1 MTLRQGE
8 SVEGGDLV
16 VARLGAARN
25 ALVEAKTATQV
36 KAVMDAAAAAETF
49 ARRQRLSEE
58 TIQHA
63 TAIKLDA
70 ERKLGGILRDTPK
83 ASGAAGIGKAESAVP
98 DEYRTQA
105 PTLADLGIDKKTSAR
120 AQKLADLPDETFE
133 AVRLG
138 EVKVNEALRQ
148 QRREELIERAIALP
162 AGQYRVFYADPPWQ
176 YGDERTSL
184 AGYSDS
190 AAAAQYP
197 TMPLADIC
205 AMDVKAMAAPDAV
218 LFLWATFPLL
228 PEGLEVVKAWGF
240 TYKTAF
246 VWDKQRANMG
256 NYHNACAELL
266 LVATRGSCTPE
277 IDTRFPQVQ
286 AYARARHSE
295 KPEDWRRVID
305 GMYPSGPRIELFRRG
320 DAPAGWVVWGNEAAA

>member
-1 MTLRQGE
+1 VTLRQAE

-36 KAVMDAAAAAETF
+36 KAVMDAAAAAEIF

-70 ERKLGGILRDTPK
+70 ERKLGGILREMPK
-83 ASGAAGIGKAESAVP
+83 SEGGRPPEKTGSEVEPVLS
-98 DEYRTQA
+98 T
-105 PTLADLGIDKKTSAR
+105 PTLAELGIDKKTSMR

-162 AGQYRVFYADPPWQ
+162 AGQYRVVYADPPWQ

-286 AYARARHSE
+286 AYGRARHSE

>member
-1 MTLRQGE
+1 VTLRQRE

-70 ERKLGGILRDTPK
+70 ERKLGGILREMPK
-83 ASGAAGIGKAESAVP
+83 SEGGRPPEKTGAKVEPVLS
-98 DEYRTQA
+98 T

-162 AGQYRVFYADPPWQ
+162 AGQYRVVYADPPWR

>member
-1 MTLRQGE
+1 VTLRQGE

-70 ERKLGGILRDTPK
+70 ERKLGGILRNTPK
-83 ASGAAGIGKAESAVP
+83 ATPGPKPQEFGSDAEPNSP
-98 DEYRTQA
+98 
-105 PTLADLGIDKKTSAR
+105 PTLAELGIDKKTSMR

-138 EVKVNEALRQ
+138 NVKVNEALRQ

-162 AGQYRVFYADPPWQ
+162 AGQYRVVYADPPWQ

-205 AMDVKAMAAPDAV
+205 AMEVKAMAAPDAV

-277 IDTRFPQVQ
+277 IDTRFQQVQ

-295 KPEDWRRVID
+295 KPEDWRRLID